1 MISDN
6 KKRERDKNCSSYGDC
21 YFTHPQ
27 VIKHH
32 VELLNEVVTDPFVFV
47 DFSAGNG
54 ELGKYFKPGQYLGFD
69 IAPSNPLSQTGET
82 PKIQTQDW
90 LESNPQTDQ
99 TILRFV
105 GRHSESENRGVVR
118 VLGYNPPFGRAGI
131 LVNKFMTCN
140 SMFATFFFNKRLSKK
155 LFVF

>member
-1 MISDN
+1 MITNNN

-21 YFTHPQ
+21 YFTHPK

-32 VELLNEVVTDPFVFV
+32 VDLLNEIVTDPFVFV

-69 IAPSNPLSQTGET
+69 IAPSSPLSSSDFSNLQQT
-82 PKIQTQDW
+82 PQIQTQDW

-105 GRHSESENRGVVR
+105 GRHSESTNRGVVR

-140 SMFATFFFNKRLSKK
+140 SKFAPLKK
-155 LFVF
+155 KQFV